1 MWVGSLSG
9 EDPLEEETAI
19 NSVFLPG
26 NFHGRGAWPAT
37 VQGGLKESNMTEQTD
52 RQTICLLILGQC
64 DLFK

>member
-26 NFHGRGAWPAT
+26 KFHGRGAWPAT

-52 RQTICLLILGQC
+52 RQSAC
-64 DLFK
+64 